1 MHIIIWQFTVQEE
14 HIQEFTSAYGSN
26 GSWANLFRRSEGYLG
41 TQLLR
46 SSHEPNNFLTIDR
59 WENATCF
66 EIFLQRFGAEY
77 KKLDTQLEG
86 YTSSE
91 KNVGTF
97 SEALGQIR
105 AAVSQACVEQQR
117 PSWFT
122 CDRISILRL
131 VIFFL

>member
-41 TQLLR
+41 TQRLR
-46 SSHEPNNFLTIDR
+46 SSNEPNNFLTIDR

-66 EIFLQRFGAEY
+66 ETFLERFGAEY

-91 KNVGTF
+91 KNVGTS
-97 SEALGQIR
+97 SEA
-105 AAVSQACVEQQR
+105 
-117 PSWFT
+117 
-122 CDRISILRL
+122 
-131 VIFFL
+131 